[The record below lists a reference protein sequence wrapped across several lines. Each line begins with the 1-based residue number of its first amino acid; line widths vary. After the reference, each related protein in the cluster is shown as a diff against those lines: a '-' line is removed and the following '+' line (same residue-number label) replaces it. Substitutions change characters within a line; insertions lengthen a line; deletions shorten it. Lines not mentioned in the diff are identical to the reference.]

1 MSMKKLMIAACGV
14 LVVTLSTRAEEPKNG
29 IMSAEIVGYASNNLR
44 WGSIG
49 LVPQFAGVASADGSF
64 DLQTITCSDNS
75 SDSVSFSVL
84 NNTGLNGD
92 SYLWVNWYDPDEDG
106 ETESC
111 WVNDEFEKVTDYT
124 LKPGEALWVQ
134 ADSTDQLFQSAGRVN
149 TSDVAVQLRSGS
161 TLTGNPFP
169 VTLDLQDITCSD
181 NCSDSV
187 SFSILNN
194 TGLNGDSYLWIDYYE
209 NPQTGETESCWVN
222 DEFEKVKDFKVTP
235 GMGLWVQADHSD
247 QYITF
252 PGVELN

>member
-29 IMSAEIVGYASNNLR
+29 IMSADVVGYASNNLR
-44 WGSIG
+44 FGCIG

-64 DLQTITCSDNS
+64 DLQTITCSANS
-75 SDSVSFSVL
+75 SDSVLFSVL
-84 NNTGLNGD
+84 NNTGLAGD
-92 SYLWVNWYDPDEDG
+92 IYLWVNWYDPDEDG

-111 WVNDEFEKVTDYT
+111 WVDGNYEKVTDYT
-124 LKPGEALWVQ
+124 LQPGEALWVQ

-149 TSDVAVQLRSGS
+149 TSDVTVQLRFGC

-187 SFSILNN
+187 LFSILNN
-194 TGLNGDSYLWIDYYE
+194 TGLGGDIYLWVDWYDPDE
-209 NPQTGETESCWVN
+209 DGVTESCWVDGN
-222 DEFEKVKDFKVTP
+222 YEKVEGFKVTP

>member
-1 MSMKKLMIAACGV
+1 MKKLMMMAASLTWATGV
-14 LVVTLSTRAEEPKNG
+14 FADGVS
-29 IMSAEIVGYASNNLR
+29 SADVVGYASNNLR
-44 WGSIG
+44 NGCTG

-75 SDSVSFSVL
+75 SDSVLFSVL
-84 NNTGLNGD
+84 NDIGIGGD
-92 SYLWVNWYDPDEDG
+92 IYLWVNWYDPDEDG

-111 WVNDEFEKVTDYT
+111 WVDGNYEKVTDYT
-124 LKPGEALWVQ
+124 LQPGEALWVQ

-149 TSDVAVQLRSGS
+149 TSDVSVQLRFGS
-161 TLTGNPFP
+161 TLTGNPLP

-187 SFSILNN
+187 LFSILNN
-194 TGLNGDSYLWIDYYE
+194 TGLGGDIYLWIDYYE
-209 NPQTGETESCWVN
+209 NPETGETESCWV
-222 DEFEKVKDFKVTP
+222 DGDTYEKVNGFNVTP